1 VLRFKTDA
9 RVVEIAGVEVNN
21 PGSGIVLT
29 LMVDG
34 RLVPAQMLGAA
45 TRGATGG
52 WCVTAARLDFGYRG
66 LREVWLQ
73 TTSYVAYVKVDAGD
87 TLHPVASSDP
97 QLTVVGDS
105 YLQSRSA
112 TFGDGALAMEIG
124 ARLGIRNVAVDAL
137 GGTGFWNSGYNAGN
151 LNDRLPA
158 HAADNSSIYL
168 VMAGIND
175 YGDNVLPPSLVW
187 PTTQVYEQA
196 VMGYV
201 AALRAARPDV
211 VIVVTAPFCPIPPM
225 SDASYVAN
233 LAVNR
238 TGLGDFPYKAQLHK
252 RAVQAIAGPWV
263 YVDVLLGGGWLNSS
277 GATGDVTNLQW
288 FTGGTPGP
296 GTSATFRP
304 GNTSGGAGGAFGG
317 IASVPVLSGGSYSH
331 PPAVRAVGGSGSGV
345 MLSARLDNAGRL
357 VAIVVYAPGQGYTT
371 GPGGLPA
378 IVIDRTYEIAP
389 ASVGV
394 PVLIDAVNANGMYP
408 LPAFAPADVAKLNNA
423 PVMLNRDTIHPSPR
437 GVSYLAARL
446 AQNVFDGV
454 MAL

>member
-1 VLRFKTDA
+1 
-9 RVVEIAGVEVNN
+9 
-21 PGSGIVLT
+21 
-29 LMVDG
+29 
-34 RLVPAQMLGAA
+34 
-45 TRGATGG
+45 
-52 WCVTAARLDFGYRG
+52 
-66 LREVWLQ
+66 
-73 TTSYVAYVKVDAGD
+73 
-87 TLHPVASSDP
+87 
-97 QLTVVGDS
+97 
-105 YLQSRSA
+105 
-112 TFGDGALAMEIG
+112 MEIG
-124 ARLGIRNVAVDAL
+124 ARLGIRNVAVDAV
-137 GGTGFWNSGYNAGN
+137 GGTGYWNSGRNVGN
-151 LNDRLPA
+151 LSDRLSA

-168 VMAGIND
+168 VMAGLND
-175 YGDNVLPPSLVW
+175 YGDDVSTGLAW

-201 AALRAARPDV
+201 AALRAARPDA
-211 VIVVTAPFCPIPPM
+211 VIVVTAPFSPIPPM
-225 SDASYVAN
+225 SDASYIAN

-238 TGLGDFPYKAQLHK
+238 SGLGDFPYKAQLHK

-296 GTSATFRP
+296 GTSASYRP
-304 GNTSGGAGGAFGG
+304 GNTTGGAGGAFGG
-317 IASVPVLSGGSYSH
+317 IASVPVLAGGNYSQS
-331 PPAVRAVGGSGSGV
+331 PDVRAVGGSGSGA

-357 VAIVVYAPGQGYTT
+357 VAIDVFASGQGYTA

-378 IVIDRTYEIAP
+378 IVLDRTYEIAP

-394 PVLIDAVNANGMYP
+394 PVLLAPVNPNGMYP

-446 AQNVFDGV
+446 AQNIFDGV